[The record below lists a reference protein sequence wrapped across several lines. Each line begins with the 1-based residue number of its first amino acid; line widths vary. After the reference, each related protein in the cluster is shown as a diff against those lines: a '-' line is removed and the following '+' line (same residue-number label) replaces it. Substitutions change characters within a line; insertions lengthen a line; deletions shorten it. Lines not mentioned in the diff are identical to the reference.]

1 MQEIWDELSLYQ
13 DWTKWNRKRHND
25 FEVSVHMVILC
36 LSSADLV

>member
-25 FEVSVHMVILC
+25 PKVSVHMGMFC